1 MKPPGA
7 DRQWGA
13 GFLLVLR
20 QYALLAVVCM
30 LAWPTHSRSASLDS
44 SAVADLF
51 GSTGKG
57 IAIQTVEGDP
67 PAAEVARNGQLYGY
81 VFSTQA
87 VSGSVGYSGRPIDI
101 HVALT
106 LDGKIAGARI
116 ASHEEPILVIGITT
130 EELDAYVA
138 GFAGLDIRKSSTV
151 RTTGEPG
158 SGVPDVVA
166 GASVSSAVIRDAI
179 FRSARAVAQSRG
191 LLDGPDTKRRLDK
204 TSFESRTWSQLVSD
218 GAISRRVITRGEAAA
233 ELGDATDNPEGL
245 YIDINAALLN
255 PPTIGQN
262 LLGQQDYENLF
273 AEMGAKDDAIVVAA
287 NGLYS
292 FKGTAW
298 RRSGVFDRIELVQ
311 GARTIRLAKENYRF
325 AERLRAKGAPQF
337 REIAVFR
344 MPSDT
349 GFNPLAAWRLNLL
362 VSRDVEG
369 GGQRISRFPLDYR
382 LPVRFIVDS
391 HGSGQMVQPG
401 PQPAVWEEIWRART
415 LEIVIL
421 VAMLVV
427 LSGILI
433 FQDALAR
440 RLNLYIRVRTIFL
453 AFTLLFVGLYA
464 GAQLSVVNVITFAHA
479 FLTGFKWEL
488 FLLNPLIFLLW
499 SFVAVAM
506 LFWGR
511 GVFCGWL
518 CPFGA
523 LQEFT
528 NMAAKR
534 LKVPQIEVPWGLHER
549 LWPIKY
555 ILFLGIVAASLQ
567 SLTWAFELAEVE
579 PFKTAIIMK
588 FARPWPFG
596 LYVLVLLAAGL
607 FIERF
612 FCRYLCPLGAALAI
626 PARMH
631 MFEWLKR
638 RRECGS
644 ECKICAMRCTVQAIH
659 PMGAINPNEC
669 IHCLRCQANY
679 YDTNTCL
686 VLKRRLA
693 RRGATPQDPPAKG
706 GKHAQS
712 S

>member
-1 MKPPGA
+1 MSILLA
-7 DRQWGA
+7 CRR
-13 GFLLVLR
+13 FLLLTL
-20 QYALLAVVCM
+20 ACLSLLSGPSHAG
-30 LAWPTHSRSASLDS
+30 SLETGE
-44 SAVADLF
+44 VAALF
-51 GSTGKG
+51 GNGGKG
-57 IAIQTVEGDP
+57 IAIQAIEGDP
-67 PAAEVARNGQLYGY
+67 PAGEVAKNGRLYGY

-116 ASHEEPILVIGITT
+116 ASHQEPILVIGITT
-130 EELDAYVA
+130 EDLENYVA
-138 GFAGLDIRKSSTV
+138 GFAGLDIRQSAAIRKANDAK
-151 RTTGEPG
+151 
-158 SGVPDVVA
+158 SGVPDVVV

-191 LLDGPDTKRRLDK
+191 LFSGPDTRRHLDRTTF
-204 TSFESRTWSQLVSD
+204 TSASWEQLLSK
-218 GAISRRVITRGEAAA
+218 GAVSRRVISRGEAAA
-233 ELGDATDNPEGL
+233 ELGEAADDPAGL
-245 YIDINAALLN
+245 FIDLNAALLT

-262 LLGQQDYENLF
+262 ILGQQVYENLF
-273 AEMGAKDDAIVVAA
+273 AEMGAQDNAILIAA

-292 FKGTAW
+292 FKGTRW
-298 RRSGVFDRIELVQ
+298 KQTGFFDRVELVQ
-311 GARTIRLAKENYRF
+311 GTRTIRLSEENYRF
-325 AERLRAKGAPQF
+325 VESLKAEGAPAF
-337 REIAVFR
+337 REIAVFKI
-344 MPSDT
+344 PSAM
-349 GFNPLAAWRLNLL
+349 GFNPLAPWRLNLL
-362 VSRDVEG
+362 VTREIDG
-369 GGQRISRFPLDYR
+369 GGERITRFPLDYR
-382 LPVRFIVDS
+382 LPDLFVVD
-391 HGSGQMVQPG
+391 GADATKTKQSGPE
-401 PQPAVWEEIWRART
+401 PAVWEEIWRART
-415 LEIVIL
+415 GEIVIL
-421 VAMLVV
+421 AAMLIV

-440 RLNLYIRVRTIFL
+440 RLRLYVGVRTTFL
-453 AFTLLFVGLYA
+453 AVTLLFIGFYA

-488 FLLNPLIFLLW
+488 FLLNPLIFILW

-523 LQEFT
+523 LQELT
-528 NMAAKR
+528 NMAARR
-534 LKVPQIEVPWGLHER
+534 LKVPQIEVPWALHER

-555 ILFLGIVAASLQ
+555 VIFLGLVAASLQ
-567 SLTWAFELAEVE
+567 SLAWAFELAEVE
-579 PFKTAIIMK
+579 PFKTAIILK

-596 LYVLVLLAAGL
+596 LYVVVLLAAGL

-626 PARMH
+626 PARMR

-644 ECKICAMRCTVQAIH
+644 ECKICATRCTVQAIH

-669 IHCLRCQANY
+669 IHCLRCQSNY

-686 VLKRRLA
+686 TLKRRLA
-693 RRGATPQDPPAKG
+693 RRGAVPPKNLAAEG
-706 GKHAQS
+706 GADAR
-712 S
+712 

>member
-1 MKPPGA
+1 MKPSGA
-7 DRQWGA
+7 DRERA
-13 GFLLVLR
+13 ASFLHVFCRLVFLV
-20 QYALLAVVCM
+20 AACVFL
-30 LAWPTHSRSASLDS
+30 PSLPSHAAELDT
-44 SAVADLF
+44 AEVAALF
-51 GSTGKG
+51 GKEGKR
-57 IAIQTVEGDP
+57 IAIQAVEGDP
-67 PAAEVARNGQLYGY
+67 PAAEVSRNGRLYGY

-116 ASHEEPILVIGITT
+116 ASHQEPILVIGITT
-130 EELDAYVA
+130 EDLNAYVS
-138 GFAGLDIRKSSTV
+138 GFTGLDIRKSSTIRKSE
-151 RTTGEPG
+151 RTET
-158 SGVPDVVA
+158 GVPDVVV

-179 FRSARAVAQSRG
+179 FRSARAIAQSRG
-191 LLDGPDTKRRLDK
+191 LLESPDLERRLDR
-204 TSFESRTWSQLVSD
+204 TSFTAMNWEQLLSK
-218 GAISRRVITRGEAAA
+218 GAVSRRIITRGEAAS
-233 ELGDATDNPEGL
+233 ELGEAIDDPAGL
-245 YIDINAALLN
+245 YVDFNTALLT
-255 PPTIGQN
+255 PPMIGQN
-262 LLGQQDYENLF
+262 ILGQQMYENLF
-273 AEMGAKDDAIVVAA
+273 AEMGAQDNAILVAA

-292 FKGTAW
+292 FKGTRW
-298 RRSGVFDRIELVQ
+298 KRSGNFDRIELVQ
-311 GARTIRLAKENYRF
+311 GTKTIRLAKENYRF
-325 AERLRAKGAPQF
+325 IETLKAKGAPLF
-337 REIAVFR
+337 REVAIFKIPFGTR
-344 MPSDT
+344 FD
-349 GFNPLAAWRLNLL
+349 PLASWRLNLL
-362 VSRDVEG
+362 VSREIEG
-369 GGQRISRFPLDYR
+369 GGQRITRFPLDYK
-382 LPVRFIVDS
+382 LSNHFIIDA
-391 HGSGQMVQPG
+391 GDTARRAEAGLE
-401 PQPAVWEEIWRART
+401 PAVWEEIWHART
-415 LEIVIL
+415 NEIVIL
-421 VAMLVV
+421 VSMLVV
-427 LSGILI
+427 LSCILI

-440 RLNLYIRVRTIFL
+440 RLKLYIGVRTAFL
-453 AFTLLFVGLYA
+453 AFTLLFIGFYA

-479 FLTGFKWEL
+479 FLSGFKWEL

-523 LQEFT
+523 LQEFV

-534 LKVPQIEVPWGLHER
+534 LKVPQIEVPWALHER

-555 ILFLGIVAASLQ
+555 ILFLGIVGASLQ
-567 SLTWAFELAEVE
+567 SLTWAFELAEIE

-588 FARPWPFG
+588 FVRPWPFG
-596 LYVLVLLAAGL
+596 LYVVVLLAAGL

-638 RRECGS
+638 RHQCGS
-644 ECKICAMRCTVQAIH
+644 ECRICATRCTVQAIH

-679 YDTNTCL
+679 YDNNTCI

-693 RRGATPQDPPAKG
+693 RHGMAKPQSPQAEGDGDAK
-706 GKHAQS
+706 
-712 S
+712 

>member
-1 MKPPGA
+1 MRPAGA
-7 DRQWGA
+7 DRDYLA
-13 GFLLVLR
+13 SFLLAFCRFVILAAACVVLPFS
-20 QYALLAVVCM
+20 QSHSAMLDTAEVAV
-30 LAWPTHSRSASLDS
+30 
-44 SAVADLF
+44 LF
-51 GSTGKG
+51 GKESKN
-57 IAIQTVEGDP
+57 IAIQAVEGDP
-67 PAAEVARNGQLYGY
+67 PAAAVARHGKLFGY

-87 VSGSVGYSGRPIDI
+87 VSGSVGYSGQPIDI

-116 ASHEEPILVIGITT
+116 VAHQEPILVIGITT
-130 EELDAYVA
+130 EDLNSYVF
-138 GFAGLDIRKSSTV
+138 GFAGLDIRQSSMIRKIEGKAT
-151 RTTGEPG
+151 
-158 SGVPDVVA
+158 GVPDVVV

-179 FRSARAVAQSRG
+179 FRSARVVARSRG
-191 LLDGPDTKRRLDK
+191 LLDSPDTKHRLN
-204 TSFESRTWSQLVSD
+204 RTAFATKRWEQLVSM
-218 GAISRRVITRGEAAA
+218 GAVSRRIITRGEAAT
-233 ELGDATDNPEGL
+233 ELGEVIEDPSGIYVDFNT
-245 YIDINAALLN
+245 ALLT
-255 PPTIGQN
+255 PPMIGQN
-262 LLGQQDYENLF
+262 ILGRQVYENLF
-273 AEMGAKDDAIVVAA
+273 AEMGEQDNAVLIAA

-292 FKGTAW
+292 FKGTSW
-298 RRSGVFDRIELVQ
+298 KRSGVFGRIELVQ
-311 GARTIRLAKENYRF
+311 GTKTIRLSKENYRF
-325 AERLRAKGAPQF
+325 VERLKAEGAPPF
-337 REIAVFR
+337 REIAVFKI
-344 MPSDT
+344 PSGT
-349 GFNPLAAWRLNLL
+349 GFVPLMAWRLNLL
-362 VSRDVEG
+362 VSQEIEG
-369 GGQRISRFPLDYR
+369 GGERITRFPLDYR
-382 LPVRFIVDS
+382 ISDHFIFD
-391 HGSGQMVQPG
+391 GSDTVQTKRGG
-401 PQPAVWEEIWRART
+401 PETAVWEEIWRARMG
-415 LEIVIL
+415 EIFVL
-421 VAMLVV
+421 AAMLFV
-427 LSGILI
+427 LSCILI

-440 RLNLYIRVRTIFL
+440 RLRLYIGVRTVFL
-453 AFTLLFVGLYA
+453 AFTLLFIGFYA

-534 LKVPQIEVPWGLHER
+534 LKLPQIEVPWALHER

-567 SLTWAFELAEVE
+567 SLTWAFELAEIE
-579 PFKTAIIMK
+579 PFKTAIILK
-588 FARPWPFG
+588 FVRPWPFG

-644 ECKICAMRCTVQAIH
+644 ECKICATRCTVQAIH

-669 IHCLRCQANY
+669 IHCLRCQSNY
-679 YDTNTCL
+679 YDANTCL
-686 VLKRRLA
+686 TLKRRLA
-693 RRGATPQDPPAKG
+693 RRGGAKPASPAVEG
-706 GKHAQS
+706 GKDAN
-712 S
+712 

>member
-1 MKPPGA
+1 MRPAGA
-7 DRQWGA
+7 DWDYLA
-13 GFLLVLR
+13 SFLLAFCRFVILAAACVVLPFSPSHSS
-20 QYALLAVVCM
+20 M
-30 LAWPTHSRSASLDS
+30 LDTTE
-44 SAVADLF
+44 VAALF
-51 GSTGKG
+51 GKEGKN
-57 IAIQTVEGDP
+57 IAIQAVEGDP
-67 PAAEVARNGQLYGY
+67 PAAAVARHGRLFGY

-87 VSGSVGYSGRPIDI
+87 VSGSVGYSGQPIDI
-101 HVALT
+101 LVALT

-116 ASHEEPILVIGITT
+116 VAHQEPILVIGITT
-130 EELDAYVA
+130 EDLNSYVSS
-138 GFAGLDIRKSSTV
+138 FAGLDIRQSSMIRKVEGKDT
-151 RTTGEPG
+151 
-158 SGVPDVVA
+158 GVPDVVV

-179 FRSARAVAQSRG
+179 FRSARVVARSRG
-191 LLDGPDTKRRLDK
+191 LLDSPDNMRRLN
-204 TSFESRTWSQLVSD
+204 RTAFAAMRWEQL
-218 GAISRRVITRGEAAA
+218 ISRGAVSRRIITRGEAAT
-233 ELGDATDNPEGL
+233 ELGEAIEDPTGIYVDFNT
-245 YIDINAALLN
+245 ALLT
-255 PPTIGQN
+255 PPMIGQN
-262 LLGQQDYENLF
+262 ILGQQVYENLF
-273 AEMGAKDDAIVVAA
+273 AEMGAQDNAVLIAA

-298 RRSGVFDRIELVQ
+298 KRSGVFDRIELVQ
-311 GARTIRLAKENYRF
+311 GTKTIRLSKENYRF
-325 AERLRAKGAPQF
+325 VERLKAEGAPPF
-337 REIAVFR
+337 REIAVFKI
-344 MPSDT
+344 PSGT
-349 GFNPLAAWRLNLL
+349 GFDPLMAWRLNLL
-362 VSRDVEG
+362 VSQEIEG
-369 GGQRISRFPLDYR
+369 GGVRITRFPLDYR
-382 LPVRFIVDS
+382 LSDHFILDAS
-391 HGSGQMVQPG
+391 DTAQTKRGRPE
-401 PQPAVWEEIWRART
+401 PAVWEEIWRARMG
-415 LEIVIL
+415 EIVVL
-421 VAMLVV
+421 AAMLFV
-427 LSGILI
+427 LSCILI

-440 RLNLYIRVRTIFL
+440 RLRLYIGVRTVFL
-453 AFTLLFVGLYA
+453 AFTLLFIGFYA

-534 LKVPQIEVPWGLHER
+534 LKLPQIEVPWALHER

-567 SLTWAFELAEVE
+567 SLTWAFELAEIE
-579 PFKTAIIMK
+579 PFKTAIILK
-588 FARPWPFG
+588 FVRPWPFG
-596 LYVLVLLAAGL
+596 LYVLALLAAGL

-644 ECKICAMRCTVQAIH
+644 ECKICATRCTVQAIH

-669 IHCLRCQANY
+669 IHCLRCQSNY
-679 YDTNTCL
+679 YDANTCL
-686 VLKRRLA
+686 TLKRRLA
-693 RRGATPQDPPAKG
+693 RRGTAKPASSAVER
-706 GKHAQS
+706 GKDAK
-712 S
+712 

>member
-7 DRQWGA
+7 ARECTA
-13 GFLLVLR
+13 NFLLALR
-20 QYALLAVVCM
+20 RFVFLVAVCAF
-30 LAWPTHSRSASLDS
+30 LPSFPSHSAELDT
-44 SAVADLF
+44 AEVAALF
-51 GSTGKG
+51 GKGGEG
-57 IAIQTVEGDP
+57 IAIQAVEGDP
-67 PAAEVARNGQLYGY
+67 PAAEVARNGRLYGY

-116 ASHEEPILVIGITT
+116 VSHQEPILVIGITT
-130 EELDAYVA
+130 EDLNAYVS
-138 GFAGLDIRKSSTV
+138 GFTGLDIRKSSTI
-151 RTTGEPG
+151 RKSKETE
-158 SGVPDVVA
+158 SGVPDVVV

-191 LLDGPDTKRRLDK
+191 LLDNPDLKHRLDR
-204 TSFESRTWSQLVSD
+204 TSFEAMNWEQLVSK
-218 GAISRRVITRGEAAA
+218 GAVSRRIITRGEAAT
-233 ELGDATDNPEGL
+233 ELGETIDDPTGL
-245 YIDINAALLN
+245 YVDFNTALLT
-255 PPTIGQN
+255 PPLIGQN
-262 LLGQQDYENLF
+262 ILGQQDYENLF
-273 AEMGAKDDAIVVAA
+273 AEIGAQDNAILVAA
-287 NGLYS
+287 SGLYS
-292 FKGTAW
+292 FKGTRW
-298 RRSGVFDRIELVQ
+298 KRSGNFDRIELVQ
-311 GARTIRLAKENYRF
+311 GTKTIRLAKENYRF
-325 AERLRAKGAPQF
+325 VETLKAEGAPLF
-337 REIAVFR
+337 REIAVFKV
-344 MPSDT
+344 PVGTHFD
-349 GFNPLAAWRLNLL
+349 PLASWRLNLL
-362 VSRDVEG
+362 VSREIEG
-369 GGQRISRFPLDYR
+369 GGQRITRFPLDYK
-382 LPVRFIVDS
+382 LSDHFIIDAGDTVRRAKAG
-391 HGSGQMVQPG
+391 HE
-401 PQPAVWEEIWRART
+401 PAVWKEIWYART
-415 LEIVIL
+415 NEIVIL
-421 VAMLVV
+421 AGMLIV

-440 RLNLYIRVRTIFL
+440 RLNLYIGVRTAFL
-453 AFTLLFVGLYA
+453 AFTLLFIGFYA

-534 LKVPQIEVPWGLHER
+534 LKVPQIEVPWALHER

-555 ILFLGIVAASLQ
+555 ILFLGLVGASLQ
-567 SLTWAFELAEVE
+567 SLTWAFELAEIE

-588 FARPWPFG
+588 FIRPWPFG
-596 LYVLVLLAAGL
+596 LYVVVLLAAGL

-644 ECKICAMRCTVQAIH
+644 ECKICATRCTVQAIH
-659 PMGAINPNEC
+659 PMGTINPNEC

-679 YDTNTCL
+679 YDNKVCL

-693 RRGATPQDPPAKG
+693 RRGVVQPQGPQGKGDADAK
-706 GKHAQS
+706 
-712 S
+712 